1 MLPLEKFVF
10 WWKGCWD
17 KLKELI
23 FRKETCGLETTQN
36 AHIPPYAQIK
46 SYRYFC
52 DWQEPGYFQFQ
63 TISSTI
69 SSQFMHF

>member
-23 FRKETCGLETTQN
+23 FRKETCGLETT
-36 AHIPPYAQIK
+36 
-46 SYRYFC
+46 
-52 DWQEPGYFQFQ
+52 
-63 TISSTI
+63 
-69 SSQFMHF
+69 